1 MKQIDESLNVKA
13 KLARD
18 LVKDEQWIRLLS
30 YSQNWAK
37 EEPEVWLAYYFIGG
51 AAHSLE
57 LYDLAISA
65 AIQALGL
72 NPSDQRIWEN
82 LAVAFEGKGD
92 LKSSIA
98 SLLEGIEACKETQ
111 NVDLILAAGHHMGR
125 NGNDADAL
133 EYFKR
138 ALVEN
143 PKSKRAID
151 GIMIALRELK
161 REPELLDL
169 ISNSIQDF
177 PHLAESYNQL
187 TRDSYN
193 HKEITW
199 ALHGLH
205 ISCKL
210 CKINY
215 GEPSYPQITSYFKFG
230 SVLVESISEPAFCKN
245 CRAVTNGLRCPLT
258 TSHDQIT
265 ESINKLRKDAVLIPQ
280 NETATSWFS
289 KLFGRVTTSDKWVN
303 LQKRI
308 ELEEAILAISEE
320 IGIASKYV
328 SCQQCGVADAYTI
341 KYLSRITSTSTL
353 TNMRCPECS
362 HGTELI
368 GTWKPFQH
376 IRFQPFHDP
385 ENDGAASNQF
395 WVISERGAGISK
407 VYTENPII
415 VRAND
420 PLFEACESFR
430 GVYSSMCG
438 FVPDPIEVSRQ
449 IE

>member
-13 KLARD
+13 KIARD
-18 LVKDEQWIRLLS
+18 FVKNEQWIRLLS

-37 EEPEVWLAYYFIGG
+37 EEPEVWLAYYFIGC

-57 LYDLAISA
+57 LYDLAISSDM
-65 AIQALGL
+65 QALGL

-82 LAVAFEGKGD
+82 LAAAFEEKGD

-111 NVDLILAAGHHMGR
+111 NIDLILAAGHHMGR
-125 NGNDADAL
+125 NGNDSEAL

-151 GIMIALRELK
+151 GVMIALRELK

-177 PHLAESYNQL
+177 PYLAESYNQL

-193 HKEITW
+193 YKEITW
-199 ALHGLH
+199 ALHDLH
-205 ISCKL
+205 ILCKL
-210 CKINY
+210 CKVNY
-215 GEPSYPQITSYFKFG
+215 GEPHYPQITSYFKFG
-230 SVLVESISEPAFCKN
+230 SVLVESISEPAFCKK
-245 CRAVTNGLRCPLT
+245 CKAVTTGLRCPVT
-258 TSHDQIT
+258 ISHDQIT
-265 ESINKLRKDAVLIPQ
+265 ESINKLRKDAVLTPQ
-280 NETATSWFS
+280 NEPATSWFS
-289 KLFGRVTTSDKWVN
+289 KLLGRVKTSDRWVK

-308 ELEEAILAISEE
+308 ELEESILAISGE
-320 IGIASKYV
+320 IGIVSKYV

-353 TNMRCPECS
+353 TNIRCPECS

-368 GTWKPFQH
+368 GTWKPFRH

-385 ENDGAASNQF
+385 ENDGTASNQF
-395 WVISERGAGISK
+395 WVISDRGAGISK
-407 VYTENPII
+407 VYTENPIL

-420 PLFEACESFR
+420 HLFEAGENFR
-430 GVYSSMCG
+430 GVFSSMCG